1 MDLGNVVDGI
11 IRSFLYQIQNG
22 GPIGAYR
29 TLHKDKVCNIKCVME
44 IYNSYSG
51 RVDFYVCSNKAT
63 IKHAYIT
70 HNINKN
76 DIYTLRN
83 KVNDVIK
90 EFNNSISKLSLPAIP
105 TTKRKVI
112 IKRNVSV

>member
-1 MDLGNVVDGI
+1 MDLSNVVDGV
-11 IRSFLYQIQNG
+11 IRSFLYQMQNG

-29 TLHKDKVCNIKCVME
+29 TLHKDKVCNIKCAME

-51 RVDFYVCSNKAT
+51 RVDFYICSNKAT
-63 IKHAYIT
+63 IKHVYIT
-70 HNINKN
+70 HNSNKN

-83 KVNDVIK
+83 KVVKVIK
-90 EFNNSISKLSLPAIP
+90 EFNNITKVTLPTIP

-112 IKRNVSV
+112 IKRNASV